1 MTSTLLLGCSQPAF
15 FNGLLENAI
24 SGAYQDLNSFPED
37 FFDVKI
43 RITGADFRSSINGDV
58 AKALWEFEKNLRRAV
73 AQALHDSSSI
83 NSLTKEERQES
94 SLNFTVSPGSSVIK
108 TCLKNLAK
116 SFGKAFV
123 NMDDRGKV
131 AVCVIIGLTI
141 WGLGTA
147 WFDKDAK
154 MAEIQAKVQMNS
166 EENILKAF
174 QYAQQFQEAYKESSD
189 AIAKSVP
196 TADSVQ
202 INNQHYSHSDIEKL
216 NERPPR
222 SQPEFDTFSGVYQVD
237 GIDRLS
243 GNNSFKVKLKDTIT
257 GQAIAAI
264 LSPDRGLFSDLNLET
279 NAADIG
285 KYIQDNTKVDVTI
298 LSKDTKSSN
307 TLYILDITPAK
318 DDSKEENKKEP

>member
-1 MTSTLLLGCSQPAF
+1 
-15 FNGLLENAI
+15 
-24 SGAYQDLNSFPED
+24 
-37 FFDVKI
+37 
-43 RITGADFRSSINGDV
+43 
-58 AKALWEFEKNLRRAV
+58 
-73 AQALHDSSSI
+73 
-83 NSLTKEERQES
+83 
-94 SLNFTVSPGSSVIK
+94 
-108 TCLKNLAK
+108 
-116 SFGKAFV
+116 
-123 NMDDRGKV
+123 MDDRGKV